1 MGRHTKVT
9 AGGRVFSF
17 SALVVLGDS
26 NGTAGFGYGKGMT
39 AGDAVVKA
47 NRDAEK
53 FMFAVPLTDDRR
65 IMDGFKVK
73 QDGCTVELK
82 VLPPGYGVRASP
94 LMHRLCEAFGVTD
107 VLIKARGRRNMKNVV
122 RAFFHGMHDYPRS
135 QRSIAEV
142 FAFKW
147 FDPRRDHRHPAN
159 RLSRTASN
167 VWSPLNT
174 RGVPPVVEEDRE

>member
-17 SALVVLGDS
+17 SALVVVGNS

-39 AGDAVVKA
+39 APAAVQKA

-53 FMFAVPLTDDRR
+53 LMFAIPLTDDRR

-73 QDGCTVELK
+73 QDGCSVELK
-82 VLPPGYGVRASP
+82 VLPPGRGVRGSP

-107 VLIKARGRRNMKNVV
+107 VLVKARGRRNIKNVV
-122 RAFFHGMHDYPRS
+122 RAFFRGMHDFPRS
-135 QRSIAEV
+135 QRQIAEV
-142 FAFKW
+142 FGFKW
-147 FDPRRDHRHPAN
+147 FDPRRDHRYVAKYP
-159 RLSRTASN
+159 SRTSSN
-167 VWSPLNT
+167 AWSPINK
-174 RGVPPVVEEDRE
+174 RGIPEIPSDKD